1 METQKTPN
9 RQSTPEKKNGAGGIH
24 DIKLIQ
30 SYSYQIV
37 WN

>member
-1 METQKTPN
+1 METQKTTN

-30 SYSYQIV
+30 SYSNQIV
-37 WN
+37 CN